1 MIPVLKNR
9 LEEIL
14 NKYSEIESK
23 LLDIDIN
30 IDIRLSLTK
39 EHSDLSPVIIAINEL
54 QSCETEIEG
63 VKEILDDKDIDSSL
77 REEALKE
84 LDSLKKSLQ
93 KCTEITQKLLIP
105 KDPDDN
111 RNAIIEIRAG
121 TGGG

>member
-63 VKEILDDKDIDSSL
+63 VKEILDDIKLSNSKLYLCCLMTYGCLL
-77 REEALKE
+77 RPFGVVLR
-84 LDSLKKSLQ
+84 DN
-93 KCTEITQKLLIP
+93 LIYLS
-105 KDPDDN
+105 KML
-111 RNAIIEIRAG
+111 
-121 TGGG
+121 